1 MYVQRNSYLR
11 HQTVQLVEELKRIED
26 VEAAGGSI
34 LVVATTT
41 SVTPPQYNSSSTPGS
56 DTSDYNNELINAISH
71 ELRDLDRSFSSSDQ
85 VVISDI
91 EVEPGGEFVAEIY
104 DIYRKFNPAKLSTV
118 AELLQKYKGREQ
130 VQ

>member
-1 MYVQRNSYLR
+1 MYVQRNSHLR
-11 HQTVQLVEELKRIED
+11 HQTVQLVEKLKRIED
-26 VEAAGGSI
+26 VEAAGDSI

-104 DIYRKFNPAKLSTV
+104 DIYRTFNPAKLSTV
-118 AELLQKYKGREQ
+118 AELLQKYKGCEQ